1 MTTESNPYRVLG
13 LTVEASPAQIAR
25 AYRRLLHAH
34 HPDTRTTP
42 PTTDP
47 VADEELQRILAA
59 YALLRDPARRAAYD
73 RAAYD
78 RAVADASGPA
88 PNRSPAPAQAPRAS
102 ASGSGPR
109 RVRVVVRR
117 GTPRRAITFSLRI
130 GPLRRHR

>member
-34 HPDTRTTP
+34 HPDTRTTQP
-42 PTTDP
+42 ATDP

-73 RAAYD
+73 RAAAED
-78 RAVADASGPA
+78 PGPA
-88 PNRSPAPAQAPRAS
+88 PDRSPAQAPRPPA
-102 ASGSGPR
+102 SGPR

-117 GTPRRAITFSLRI
+117 GTPRPAIAFSLRI

>member
-1 MTTESNPYRVLG
+1 MTTERNPYRVLG
-13 LTVEASPAQIAR
+13 LTVDASQTQIVR

-34 HPDTRTTP
+34 HPDTRTP
-42 PTTDP
+42 SPTTDP

-73 RAAYD
+73 RAAAED
-78 RAVADASGPA
+78 PGPA
-88 PNRSPAPAQAPRAS
+88 PNRSPAQAPRHP
-102 ASGSGPR
+102 ASGTR

>member
-1 MTTESNPYRVLG
+1 MATESNPYRVLG
-13 LTVEASPAQIAR
+13 LTVEASQAQIAR

-42 PTTDP
+42 PAADP

-73 RAAYD
+73 RATAED
-78 RAVADASGPA
+78 PGPA
-88 PNRSPAPAQAPRAS
+88 DRSPVQAPRPPAS
-102 ASGSGPR
+102 RRNPR

-117 GTPRRAITFSLRI
+117 GAPGPAIAFSLRI